1 MVEVEEV
8 EKTQWH
14 YYPAAA
20 AAAAAPLVDC
30 ELVISPSPLSIYL
43 NLTNIIKLIYIIY
56 GMHIL

>member
-14 YYPAAA
+14 YHP

-30 ELVISPSPLSIYL
+30 ELVISPSLLSIYL